1 MKKQIVAMAL
11 GMVMVTG
18 LLSGCSGNNGGT
30 TTAAADKTTAAPAAA
45 DTTTTDT
52 ATAAGAG
59 DTGASGVDAY
69 SVGGNLTLGTAS
81 STGTF
86 YYVGA
91 AIGNA
96 VSKAGKLN
104 VLVQATNGSN
114 ENVAMCQSGDIDLG
128 MANCDSLYAAYNGE
142 MSYAEAGKQDI
153 QEVAALYNSQLHVF
167 VNDKSGITDI
177 SQLKGKKV
185 CVGSQGTSYLFIN
198 ETLLEAY
205 GITLNDIEPF
215 YMDYAES
222 AQALADGDIDAA
234 FQTGGYPIAGIQ
246 QSAATTS
253 FRMLPVE
260 ESIMDDIIAA
270 HPFIIKTT
278 IPTGI
283 YENQANTEEVK
294 TFGYQTCLFTSS
306 KADED
311 QIYAFVKLMMETL
324 DTYKDTNDATRQISK
339 DTVATQY
346 IPFNPG
352 AERYYKEAGLLK

>member
-1 MKKQIVAMAL
+1 MKKQIAAIAIGMA
-11 GMVMVTG
+11 MVTG
-18 LLSGCSGNNGGT
+18 MLSGCSGSDQGQT
-30 TTAAADKTTAAPAAA
+30 TKAAETTAKAAA
-45 DTTTTDT
+45 DTSKAEGTDT
-52 ATAAGAG
+52 ADTEAA
-59 DTGASGVDAY
+59 GVDAY

-96 VSKAGKLN
+96 VSNAGKLN
-104 VLVQATNGSN
+104 VLVQSTNGSN
-114 ENVAMCQSGDIDLG
+114 ENVAMCQTGDIDIG
-128 MANCDSLYAAYNGE
+128 MGNCDSLYAAHNGE
-142 MSYAEAGKQDI
+142 MSYKDAGAQDI
-153 QEVAALYNSQLHVF
+153 LEVASLYNSQLHVF
-167 VNDKSGITDI
+167 VNEKSGITDI

-185 CVGSQGTSYLFIN
+185 CVGSQGTSYLFN
-198 ETLLEAY
+198 NKALMAAY
-205 GITLNDIEPF
+205 GISIDDIEPF

-253 FRMLPVE
+253 FRMLPVDDAL
-260 ESIMDDIIAA
+260 MDNIIKEY
-270 HPFIIKTT
+270 PFIIKTT
-278 IPTGI
+278 IPAGI
-283 YENQANTEEVK
+283 YENQANTEEVE
-294 TFGYQTCLFTSS
+294 TLGYQTCLFASS

-339 DTVATQY
+339 ETIATPY
-346 IPFNPG
+346 IPFHPG
-352 AERYYKEAGLLK
+352 AERYYREAGILK

>member
-1 MKKQIVAMAL
+1 MRRRLAAFMISMAVAA
-11 GMVMVTG
+11 GS
-18 LLSGCSGNNGGT
+18 LSGCGGNSSGSAASK
-30 TTAAADKTTAAPAAA
+30 TADTSGAADSGEARTTEN
-45 DTTTTDT
+45 T
-52 ATAAGAG
+52 
-59 DTGASGVDAY
+59 ASGEIDAY
-69 SVGGNLTLGTAS
+69 GVSGNLTLGTAS

-96 VSKAGKLN
+96 VTNAGKLN

-114 ENVAMCQSGDIDLG
+114 ENVAMCQTGDIDLG
-128 MANCDSLYAAYNGE
+128 MANCDSLYAAYHGE

-153 QEVAALYNSQLHVF
+153 QQVAALYNSQLHVF
-167 VNDKSGITDI
+167 VNEKSGITDI

-185 CVGSQGTSYLFIN
+185 CVGSQGTGYLFIN

-205 GITLNDIEPF
+205 GISIKDVEPY

-246 QSAATTS
+246 QSAATTG
-253 FRMLPVE
+253 FRMLPIDNG
-260 ESIMDDIIAA
+260 IMDGIIEAY
-270 HPFIIKTT
+270 PFIIKTT
-278 IPTGI
+278 IPSGI
-283 YENQANTEEVK
+283 YENQANTEAVD
-294 TFGYQTCLFTSS
+294 TFGYQTCLFSSS
-306 KADED
+306 KADDD

-324 DTYKDTNDATRQISK
+324 DTYKDTNDATRQISPE
-339 DTVATQY
+339 TVATEY

-352 AERYYKEAGLLK
+352 AERYYREAGLLK

>member
-1 MKKQIVAMAL
+1 MAA
-11 GMVMVTG
+11 GA
-18 LLSGCSGNNGGT
+18 LSGCGRSKET
-30 TTAAADKTTAAPAAA
+30 ETTAAQTVGTE
-45 DTTTTDT
+45 
-52 ATAAGAG
+52 AAGKKDAG
-59 DTGASGVDAY
+59 ETVGVDATQV
-69 SVGGNLTLGTAS
+69 SGNLTLGTAS

-96 VSKAGKLN
+96 VTNAGKLN

-114 ENVAMCQSGDIDLG
+114 ENVAMCQTGDIDMG
-128 MANCDSLYAAYNGE
+128 MANCDSLYSAYNGT
-142 MSYAEAGKQDI
+142 MSYTEAGKQDI
-153 QEVAALYNSQLHVF
+153 LEVASLYNSQLHVF
-167 VNDKSGITDI
+167 VNEKSGITDI

-198 ETLLEAY
+198 KALIEAY
-205 GITLNDIEPF
+205 GISIDDIEPF
-215 YMDYAES
+215 YMSYAEA

-253 FRMLPVE
+253 FRMLPIDTK
-260 ESIMDDIIAA
+260 IMDDVIKEY
-270 HPFIIKTT
+270 PFIIKTT
-278 IPTGI
+278 IPAGT
-283 YENQANTEEVK
+283 YENQANDAEVE
-294 TFGYQTCLFTSS
+294 TLGYQTCLFASS

-324 DTYKDTNDATRQISK
+324 DTYKETNDATRQISK
-339 DTVATQY
+339 ETIATEY
-346 IPFNPG
+346 IPFHPG